1 MFPDHSQLC
10 HLTLYLVSPSVQAV
24 VYSHGPGEDP
34 VWDKGSTDGRRT
46 ELLHQDLEEQQPELM
61 CWRRH
66 TRTSPT
72 VRFLF
77 WGDRPGWY
85 SLWGGKLYQT
95 LCNRKQGCSCVIPTS
110 SPLFFYSS
118 CLLPFVALVNMPQ
131 SESVCLLEG
140 SSARQQVLRPSC
152 QNAPLY
158 KASVTES
165 EAVSHRSVCF
175 SHPPSVL

>member
-1 MFPDHSQLC
+1 MGGEIISNVVQQKTRVFVCNTYQL
-10 HLTLYLVSPSVQAV
+10 
-24 VYSHGPGEDP
+24 
-34 VWDKGSTDGRRT
+34 
-46 ELLHQDLEEQQPELM
+46 
-61 CWRRH
+61 
-66 TRTSPT
+66 PT
-72 VRFLF
+72 
-77 WGDRPGWY
+77 
-85 SLWGGKLYQT
+85 
-95 LCNRKQGCSCVIPTS
+95 
-110 SPLFFYSS
+110 FFYSS

-175 SHPPSVL
+175 SPPSSVL